1 MSRPPGPA
9 RLALGILVFA
19 VVGPP
24 VGGLVAWLGMG
35 AASLRSPVPFIAG
48 SWLEGGALALATGL
62 VTAIAAWRGATS
74 WTIPVAAAALVT
86 AVFVAATAGGDWAAM
101 PRTAPVLM
109 PPAIVA
115 SFVCWLLTRRL
126 FQYPRAADDGP
137 SKFQNSD
144 RGGIIHR

>member
-35 AASLRSPVPFIAG
+35 AASLRSPVPFITG
-48 SWLEGGALALATGL
+48 SWLEGGALALATGI
-62 VTAIAAWRGATS
+62 VTAIAAWRGVTT
-74 WTIPVAAAALVT
+74 WIVPLAAAALIT
-86 AVFVAATAGGDWAAM
+86 ALFIAATAGGDWAAM
-101 PRTAPVLM
+101 LRTAPVLM

-115 SFVCWLLTRRL
+115 ALVCWVLTRRL
-126 FQYPRAADDGP
+126 FR
-137 SKFQNSD
+137 
-144 RGGIIHR
+144 R

>member
-1 MSRPPGPA
+1 MRRLPRSA
-9 RLALGILVFA
+9 RFICGVLVFA
-19 VVGPP
+19 ILGPP
-24 VGGLVAWLGMG
+24 VGGLMAWLGMG
-35 AASLRSPVPFIAG
+35 AATLRSPLPFVAG

-62 VTAIAAWRGATS
+62 LTAIAAWRGATS

-101 PRTAPVLM
+101 LRTAPVLM

-115 SFVCWLLTRRL
+115 SFVCWLLTRRS
-126 FQYPRAADDGP
+126 FRDPRAADDGP